1 MIKIVLC
8 DIILNAI
15 VLAYDIYRVIILIN
29 ILIIFGGKS
38 SEYEVS
44 LRSAA
49 SVINNIP
56 RDKYNVYTLGITK
69 DGKWLYYEGNTDLIE
84 KDEWSTGG
92 FTSDAFL
99 SVNASDN
106 SLNIFENSIIKK
118 VHIDVIFPVLH
129 GKNGEDGTIQGLLE
143 LSGIPYVGC
152 GVLSSAACMDKAV
165 TNTLCDS
172 IGIRQANWRLV
183 RKYDFNNNCVDFDE
197 IIAALSLPIFVKP
210 ANAGS
215 SVGISKADTKEKLI
229 SALTLAFMH
238 DSKAVLESAIV
249 GRELEC
255 SVMGNNC
262 PVASCVGEIAPC
274 NEFYDYDAKYI
285 DENSKLFIP
294 APLTEKQSDEIKA
307 NAIEIYKT
315 LDCRGLAR
323 VDFFMDNDGLIY
335 FNEINTIPG
344 FTSISMY
351 PKLFLQSGIPYP
363 QLIEKLIEYA
373 FEKE

>member
-1 MIKIVLC
+1 M
-8 DIILNAI
+8 
-15 VLAYDIYRVIILIN
+15 ILIN

-84 KDEWSTGG
+84 KDEWLSDG
-92 FTSDAFL
+92 FTYDAFL

-143 LSGIPYVGC
+143 LSGIPYIGC

-183 RKYDFNNNCVDFDE
+183 KKYDFNNNCIDLEE
-197 IIAALSLPIFVKP
+197 IIDALSLPLFVKP

-215 SVGISKADTKEKLI
+215 SVGISKANTKEEVI
-229 SALTLAFMH
+229 NALTLAFMH

-262 PVASCVGEIAPC
+262 PIASSVGEIAPC

-285 DENSKLFIP
+285 DENSKLYIP
-294 APLTEKQSDEIKA
+294 AALLKKQSDEIKA
-307 NAIEIYKT
+307 NAIEVYKM

-351 PKLFLQSGIPYP
+351 PKLFEQSGIPYP

>member
-1 MIKIVLC
+1 M
-8 DIILNAI
+8 
-15 VLAYDIYRVIILIN
+15 IILIN

-44 LRSAA
+44 LHSAS
-49 SVINNIP
+49 SVISNIP

-69 DGKWLYYEGNTDLIE
+69 DGKWLYFEGETDLIE
-84 KDEWSTGG
+84 KDTWHTDG

-106 SLNIFENSIIKK
+106 SLNIFENSSIKK
-118 VHIDVIFPVLH
+118 VHIDVVFPVLH

-172 IGIRQANWRLV
+172 IGIRQAKWRLV
-183 RKYDFNNNCVDFDE
+183 RKYDFNHNCTDLDE
-197 IIAALSLPIFVKP
+197 IIAALSLPLFVKP

-215 SVGISKADTKEKLI
+215 SVGISKAFTKAEVVK
-229 SALTLAFMH
+229 ALELAFEH

-255 SVMGNNC
+255 SVLGNSS
-262 PVASCVGEIAPC
+262 PLASCVGEIAPG
-274 NEFYDYDAKYI
+274 NDFYDYEAKYI
-285 DENSKLFIP
+285 SGDSKLFIP
-294 APLTEKQSDEIKA
+294 AKLTKNQEEEIRSAATKV
-307 NAIEIYKT
+307 YKT
-315 LDCRGLAR
+315 LDCEGLAR

-351 PKLFLQSGIPYP
+351 PKLFEQSGIQYP
-363 QLIEKLIEYA
+363 KLIEKLIEYA

>member
-1 MIKIVLC
+1 M
-8 DIILNAI
+8 
-15 VLAYDIYRVIILIN
+15 IILIN

-49 SVINNIP
+49 SVINNIE

-69 DGKWLYYEGNTDLIE
+69 DGKWLYYEGDTDLIE
-84 KDEWSTGG
+84 KDEWSAGP

-172 IGIRQANWRLV
+172 IKIRQANWRLV
-183 RKYDFNNNCVDFDE
+183 KKYDFNHNCIDLEE
-197 IIAALSLPIFVKP
+197 IIDALSLPLFVKP

-215 SVGISKADTKEKLI
+215 SVGISKANTKEEVI
-229 SALTLAFMH
+229 NALTLAFMH

-255 SVMGNNC
+255 SVMGNDC
-262 PVASCVGEIAPC
+262 PLASCVGEIAPS

-294 APLTEKQSDEIKA
+294 APLTEKQSDEIKS
-307 NAIEIYKT
+307 NAILVYKM